1 SLDPV
6 AALAGL
12 HRLGPGTPARD
23 PALQPVRPGDPGR
36 AGRAG
41 HRPGPART
49 GAALAG
55 GGAVGGAG
63 PAAGAGVFRAW
74 LLAAAGRGRVA
85 LGSGGGG
92 CLDRGGGRPGGDR
105 AAASAAG
112 RVGWTRR
119 RARMRRPS
127 GSVPTIRPL
136 LWWVCVRDEGKGEEG
151 AQVGRDR
158 PGGVRPGLGPVA
170 LRLWPLR
177 RKRARRGGDGAA
189 AGRRPDPDRP
199 RRRADDR

>member
-1 SLDPV
+1 
-6 AALAGL
+6 
-12 HRLGPGTPARD
+12 
-23 PALQPVRPGDPGR
+23 
-36 AGRAG
+36 
-41 HRPGPART
+41 
-49 GAALAG
+49 
-55 GGAVGGAG
+55 
-63 PAAGAGVFRAW
+63 GAGVFRAW

-85 LGSGGGG
+85 PGSGGGG

-112 RVGWTRR
+112 GSCWTRR

-199 RRRADDR
+199 RVRPGAAWTCSTTSGTTTSPATCCTTRCCRRPTAACACACCWTT